1 MKVLLADDHRIVR
14 EGLKSLLEAQADMQV
29 VAEAGDGRQALELA
43 AEHEPDVVVMD
54 VAMPQ
59 LNGIEATRRLMNDQP
74 DTRVVALSMHSD
86 RRYVAEAL
94 KAGASGY
101 LLKDG
106 AFEELVSAIRAVVAN
121 KVYLSP
127 RVAGVVVDDYVRR
140 LPSDG
145 RNDGRS
151 DGRSDGNGNGDAADR
166 GNGEGGPVPSAFQ
179 KLTPREREVLQL
191 MAEGFATK
199 EIAARL
205 HVSVKT
211 VETHRRQLME
221 KLQLYSVAEVTK
233 YAIREGLTSLE

>member
-14 EGLKSLLEAQADMQV
+14 QGLRSLLESQEDMQV

-59 LNGIEATRRLMNDQP
+59 LNGIEATRRLISDQP
-74 DTRVVALSMHSD
+74 DTKVVALSMHSD

-94 KAGASGY
+94 KAGASAY
-101 LLKDG
+101 LIKDG
-106 AFEELVSAIRAVVAN
+106 AFDELVSAIRAVVAN

-140 LPSDG
+140 LPGDG
-145 RNDGRS
+145 RDAEGADNGGR
-151 DGRSDGNGNGDAADR
+151 
-166 GNGEGGPVPSAFQ
+166 GGGVPNAFQ
-179 KLTPREREVLQL
+179 KLTAREREVLQL

-199 EIAARL
+199 EIASRL

>member
-14 EGLKSLLEAQADMQV
+14 EGLRSLLEAQDDMQV
-29 VAEAGDGRQALELA
+29 VGEADNGRLALEMA

-74 DTRVVALSMHSD
+74 DTKVVALSMHSD
-86 RRYVAEAL
+86 RRYVSEAL
-94 KAGASGY
+94 KAGAAAY

-106 AFEELVSAIRAVVAN
+106 AFDELVSAIRAVVAN

-140 LPSDG
+140 LPGD
-145 RNDGRS
+145 RS
-151 DGRSDGNGNGDAADR
+151 DGHGNGGASEAGGDFS
-166 GNGEGGPVPSAFQ
+166 NAFQ
-179 KLTPREREVLQL
+179 KLTAREREVLQL

-199 EIAARL
+199 EIATRL

>member
-14 EGLKSLLEAQADMQV
+14 EGLKSLLEAQDDMQV
-29 VAEAGDGRQALELA
+29 VGEADNGRVALEMA

-59 LNGIEATRRLMNDQP
+59 LNGIEATRRLMNDHP
-74 DTRVVALSMHSD
+74 DTKVVALSMHAD
-86 RRYVAEAL
+86 RRYVSEAL
-94 KAGASGY
+94 KAGAAAY

-106 AFEELVSAIRAVVAN
+106 AFDELVSAIRAVVAN

-140 LPSDG
+140 LPGD
-145 RNDGRS
+145 RS
-151 DGRSDGNGNGDAADR
+151 DGHGNGGAPEAGGDFS
-166 GNGEGGPVPSAFQ
+166 NAFQ
-179 KLTPREREVLQL
+179 KLTAREREVLQL

-199 EIAARL
+199 EIATRL

>member
-14 EGLKSLLEAQADMQV
+14 EGLRSLLEAQDDMHVVGEADN
-29 VAEAGDGRQALELA
+29 GRMALEMA

-74 DTRVVALSMHSD
+74 DTKVVALSMHSD

-94 KAGASGY
+94 KAGATAY

-106 AFEELVSAIRAVVAN
+106 AFDELVTAIRAVIAD

-140 LPSDG
+140 LPGDRG
-145 RNDGRS
+145 AD
-151 DGRSDGNGNGDAADR
+151 GDASGR
-166 GNGEGGPVPSAFQ
+166 GAGSGHDPANAFQ
-179 KLTPREREVLQL
+179 KLTAREREVLQL
-191 MAEGFATK
+191 MAEGYATK
-199 EIAARL
+199 EIATRL

>member
-14 EGLKSLLEAQADMQV
+14 EGLRSLLEDQADIEV
-29 VAEAGDGRQALELA
+29 VGEADNGRTALEMA

-59 LNGIEATRRLMNDQP
+59 LNGIEATRRLINDQP
-74 DTRVVALSMHSD
+74 DTKVVALSMHSD
-86 RRYVAEAL
+86 RRYVSEAL
-94 KAGASGY
+94 KAGATAY

-106 AFEELVSAIRAVVAN
+106 AFEELVTAIRSVVAN

-140 LPSDG
+140 LPGDKP
-145 RNDGRS
+145 DPA
-151 DGRSDGNGNGDAADR
+151 GNGNAAAA
-166 GNGEGGPVPSAFQ
+166 GGTSDPYNAFQ
-179 KLTPREREVLQL
+179 KLTAREREVLQL

-199 EIAARL
+199 EIATRL

>member
-14 EGLKSLLEAQADMQV
+14 EGLRSLLEAQDDMHVVGEADN
-29 VAEAGDGRQALELA
+29 GRMALEMA

-74 DTRVVALSMHSD
+74 DTKVVALSMHSD

-94 KAGASGY
+94 KAGATAY

-106 AFEELVSAIRAVVAN
+106 AFDELVTAIRAVIAD

-140 LPSDG
+140 LPGDRG
-145 RNDGRS
+145 AD
-151 DGRSDGNGNGDAADR
+151 GDASGR
-166 GNGEGGPVPSAFQ
+166 GAGSGYDPANAFQ
-179 KLTPREREVLQL
+179 KLTAREREVLQL
-191 MAEGFATK
+191 MAEGYATK
-199 EIAARL
+199 EIATRL

>member
-1 MKVLLADDHRIVR
+1 MKVLIADDHRIVR
-14 EGLKSLLEAQADMQV
+14 EGLRSLLQEQPDLEV
-29 VAEAGDGRQALELA
+29 VAEADNGRQALELA
-43 AEHEPDVVVMD
+43 AQHEPDVVVMD

-74 DTRVVALSMHSD
+74 ETKVVALSMHSD

-94 KAGASGY
+94 KAGASAY

-106 AFEELVSAIRAVVAN
+106 AFEELVSAIRTVIAN

-140 LPSDG
+140 LP
-145 RNDGRS
+145 
-151 DGRSDGNGNGDAADR
+151 GDHGTGHDDR
-166 GNGEGGPVPSAFQ
+166 DRDSSNAFE

-199 EIAARL
+199 EIATRL

>member
-14 EGLKSLLEAQADMQV
+14 EGLRSLLEAQEDITVVGEADNGR
-29 VAEAGDGRQALELA
+29 VALQMA
-43 AEHEPDVVVMD
+43 AESEPDVVVMD

-74 DTRVVALSMHSD
+74 DTKVVALSMHAD

-94 KAGASGY
+94 KAGASAY

-106 AFEELVSAIRAVVAN
+106 AFEELVTAIRAVVAN

-140 LPSDG
+140 LPGDK
-145 RNDGRS
+145 
-151 DGRSDGNGNGDAADR
+151 SDGNGDGSGAD
-166 GNGEGGPVPSAFQ
+166 GNGRAGDGSSAFQ
-179 KLTPREREVLQL
+179 KLTVREREVLQL
-191 MAEGFATK
+191 MAEGYATK
-199 EIAARL
+199 EIATRL

>member
-1 MKVLLADDHRIVR
+1 
-14 EGLKSLLEAQADMQV
+14 
-29 VAEAGDGRQALELA
+29 
-43 AEHEPDVVVMD
+43 
-54 VAMPQ
+54 
-59 LNGIEATRRLMNDQP
+59 
-74 DTRVVALSMHSD
+74 MHSD

-94 KAGASGY
+94 KAGAAAY

-106 AFEELVSAIRAVVAN
+106 AFDELVAAIRAVVAN

-140 LPSDG
+140 LPGEHGDG
-145 RNDGRS
+145 GH
-151 DGRSDGNGNGDAADR
+151 GHGAAAAADA
-166 GNGEGGPVPSAFQ
+166 SDAFH

-199 EIAARL
+199 EIATRL

>member
-14 EGLKSLLEAQADMQV
+14 EGLRSLLEAQDDMHVVGEADN
-29 VAEAGDGRQALELA
+29 GRMALEMA

-74 DTRVVALSMHSD
+74 DTKVVALSMHSD

-94 KAGASGY
+94 KAGATAY

-106 AFEELVSAIRAVVAN
+106 AFDELVTAIRAVIAD

-140 LPSDG
+140 LPGDRG
-145 RNDGRS
+145 AD
-151 DGRSDGNGNGDAADR
+151 GDASGR
-166 GNGEGGPVPSAFQ
+166 GAGSGYDPSNAFQ
-179 KLTPREREVLQL
+179 KLTAREREVLQL
-191 MAEGFATK
+191 MAEGYATK
-199 EIAARL
+199 EIATRL

>member
-14 EGLKSLLEAQADMQV
+14 EGLRSLLEAQDDMQV
-29 VAEAGDGRQALELA
+29 VGEADNGRVALEMA
-43 AEHEPDVVVMD
+43 AESEPDVVVMD

-74 DTRVVALSMHSD
+74 ATKVVALSMHSD
-86 RRYVAEAL
+86 RRYVSEAL
-94 KAGASGY
+94 KAGATAY

-106 AFEELVSAIRAVVAN
+106 AFEELVTAIRAVVAN

-140 LPSDG
+140 LPGDKADG
-145 RNDGRS
+145 KPAAASEAGPDAGRPES
-151 DGRSDGNGNGDAADR
+151 AG
-166 GNGEGGPVPSAFQ
+166 AFQ
-179 KLTPREREVLQL
+179 KLTAREREVLQL
-191 MAEGFATK
+191 MAEGYATK
-199 EIAARL
+199 EIATRL

>member
-1 MKVLLADDHRIVR
+1 MKVLIADDHRIVR
-14 EGLKSLLEAQADMQV
+14 EGLRSLLQDQPDLEVIGEAA
-29 VAEAGDGRQALELA
+29 DGREALELA
-43 AEHEPDVVVMD
+43 AEYEPDVVVMD

-59 LNGIEATRRLMNDQP
+59 LNGIEATRRLISDSP
-74 DTRVVALSMHSD
+74 GTKVVALSMHSD

-106 AFEELVSAIRAVVAN
+106 AFDELVSAIRAVVAN

-140 LPSDG
+140 LPDG
-145 RNDGRS
+145 DGAS
-151 DGRSDGNGNGDAADR
+151 EVR
-166 GNGEGGPVPSAFQ
+166 GAPGAFQ

>member
-1 MKVLLADDHRIVR
+1 MKVLIADDHRIVR
-14 EGLKSLLEAQADMQV
+14 EGLRSLLEDQPDLEVVGEADN
-29 VAEAGDGRQALELA
+29 GRQALEMA

-74 DTRVVALSMHSD
+74 DTKVVALSMHSD

-94 KAGASGY
+94 KAGAAAY

-106 AFEELVSAIRAVVAN
+106 AFDELVAAIRAVVAN

-140 LPSDG
+140 LPG
-145 RNDGRS
+145 EK
-151 DGRSDGNGNGDAADR
+151 
-166 GNGEGGPVPSAFQ
+166 GEGEAAGAGAPADASGVFH

-191 MAEGFATK
+191 MAEGYATK
-199 EIAARL
+199 EIATRL
-205 HVSVKT
+205 HISVKT

>member
-14 EGLKSLLEAQADMQV
+14 EGLRSLLEDQGDIQV
-29 VAEAGDGRQALELA
+29 VGEADNGRAALEMA

-74 DTRVVALSMHSD
+74 DTKVVALSMHSD
-86 RRYVAEAL
+86 RRYVSEAL
-94 KAGASGY
+94 KAGATAY

-106 AFEELVSAIRAVVAN
+106 AFDELVTAIRAVVAN

-140 LPSDG
+140 LPGDKA
-145 RNDGRS
+145 
-151 DGRSDGNGNGDAADR
+151 DGNGAGADAPS
-166 GNGEGGPVPSAFQ
+166 GGPSNAFQ
-179 KLTPREREVLQL
+179 KLTAREREVLQL
-191 MAEGFATK
+191 MAEGYATK
-199 EIAARL
+199 EIATRL

>member
-14 EGLKSLLEAQADMQV
+14 EGLRSLLEAQDDMQV
-29 VAEAGDGRQALELA
+29 VGEADNGRLALEMA

-74 DTRVVALSMHSD
+74 DTKVVALSMHSD
-86 RRYVAEAL
+86 RRYVSEAL
-94 KAGASGY
+94 KAGAAAY

-106 AFEELVSAIRAVVAN
+106 AFDELVSAIRAVVAN

-140 LPSDG
+140 LPGD
-145 RNDGRS
+145 RS
-151 DGRSDGNGNGDAADR
+151 DGRGNGGASEAGGDFS
-166 GNGEGGPVPSAFQ
+166 NAFQ
-179 KLTPREREVLQL
+179 KLTAREREVLQL

-199 EIAARL
+199 EIATRL